1 MFRKLFPAIVIL
13 AALSVTAFAA
23 WRYLHTSRFPK
34 GEGYNIVFISI
45 DTARADFFGC
55 YGNAAA
61 STPAIDALAS
71 DGVLF
76 EDSYSTI
83 NTTLAAHSSMMTGLY
98 PPHHGVGRNSMRL
111 NSSNTT
117 FAEFLQAKG
126 YTTAAFIGS
135 FALASV
141 FNFNQGFQ
149 TFDESFIGSPSDY
162 VARQV
167 QVSTREN
174 KKFDVIVPKESVGH
188 ISRSAEEVNR
198 AFFQWLDHNKKQ
210 KFFAFIHYYDPHFP
224 YYPEE
229 KWYKKHL
236 ASIPPGT
243 PLTQEDRV
251 PLENTFKEMIDPDIK
266 FRASEIAK
274 NPYAEQINALLK
286 LYLSEI
292 EYTDHAVGE
301 VVRKLEQKGLRSKT
315 IFILTA
321 DHGENLVEHWNFN
334 SFFRH
339 GFLTHESET
348 HVPLVVSSP
357 GLLPRGKRV
366 KQIASQVDLFP
377 TLAELLG
384 YQAPSMDGISL
395 VQDLFSVRKRSDRAI
410 YMEASQPQIK
420 LQRDAPQMG
429 WVNERNSASIRW
441 GEYKYTSIP
450 IRQYEAVFHI
460 SKDRA
465 EEQDILL
472 GVSKSQPKLLIALRD
487 GLEDWR
493 KKITS
498 GKFDATF
505 QLSEEDRE
513 KLESLGYVQ

>member
-1 MFRKLFPAIVIL
+1 MLRKLFIITFIIATVSI
-13 AALSVTAFAA
+13 TAFAA
-23 WRYLHTSRFPK
+23 WKYFHTTKFPTA
-34 GEGYNIVFISI
+34 EGYNLVFISM

-61 STPAIDALAS
+61 STPSIDALAS
-71 DGVLF
+71 QGVLF
-76 EDSYSTI
+76 EDFYSTI

-117 FAEFLQAKG
+117 LAEFLQSKG

-149 TFDESFIGSPSDY
+149 TFDESFIGTPSDY

-167 QVSTREN
+167 EVSTREN

-198 AFFQWLDHNKKQ
+198 AFFEWLDRNKNK

-236 ASIPPGT
+236 SNIPPGT

-251 PLENTFKEMIDPDIK
+251 PLENTFKEMINPEVK
-266 FRASEIAK
+266 FRASEIDK
-274 NPYAEQINALLK
+274 DPYSEQINALLK

-292 EYTDHAVGE
+292 EYTDYGVGE
-301 VVRKLEQKGLRSKT
+301 VVRKLEQEGLRSKT
-315 IFILTA
+315 IFVVTA

-334 SFFRH
+334 TFFRH

-357 GLLPRGKRV
+357 GLLPSGKRV
-366 KQIASQVDLFP
+366 KQNGSQIDFFP
-377 TLAELLG
+377 TLVELLG
-384 YQAPSMDGISL
+384 FEAPSTDGISL
-395 VQDLFSVRKRSDRAI
+395 IPDLFSVRKHSDRGI
-410 YMEASQPQIK
+410 FMEASQPQIR

-429 WVNERNSASIRW
+429 WVNERNSGSIRW

-460 SKDRA
+460 AKDRA

-472 GVSKSQPKLLIALRD
+472 SVSRSQPKLLIALRD

-493 KKITS
+493 KKIMT

-513 KLESLGYVQ
+513 RLESLGYVQ